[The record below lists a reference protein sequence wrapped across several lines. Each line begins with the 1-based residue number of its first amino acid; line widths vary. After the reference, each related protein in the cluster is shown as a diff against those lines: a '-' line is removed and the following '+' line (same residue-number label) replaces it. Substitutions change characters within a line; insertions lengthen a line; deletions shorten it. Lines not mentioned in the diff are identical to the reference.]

1 MIVGTPSCRRRAPS
15 AIPPWPPPT
24 ITTYGWVS
32 WPSSRASRSR
42 ASSHVSRSG
51 SAPCSTPC
59 GRPAPRGS
67 SWPLSSWRVV
77 SSVQAWPSRRR
88 RWPRPRPVSV
98 SNSIQASAMPSAS
111 VGGSV
116 VRQPRGFVCASV
128 ASSMSLTPS
137 RPSTV
142 LMFHVNETRS
152 RQKLSSV
159 NSSAA
164 AALSPSA
171 SALSKRESHAST
183 LAATGWAAVSVIAS
197 SWQAW
202 GGRPHSARPR
212 RAGGAAVGGDQ
223 PGPSSAARSGARQA
237 PAARS

>member
-1 MIVGTPSCRRRAPS
+1 
-15 AIPPWPPPT
+15 
-24 ITTYGWVS
+24 
-32 WPSSRASRSR
+32 
-42 ASSHVSRSG
+42 
-51 SAPCSTPC
+51 
-59 GRPAPRGS
+59 
-67 SWPLSSWRVV
+67 
-77 SSVQAWPSRRR
+77 
-88 RWPRPRPVSV
+88 
-98 SNSIQASAMPSAS
+98 MPSAS

-183 LAATGWAAVSVIAS
+183 FGGDGVGGGLGHRFLLAGV
-197 SWQAW
+197 